1 MSLESFGHLSLAI
14 GCATLLPMTSKQR
27 RIIAALAVANTVV
40 IVALVMLVTRPSSTH
55 LSPSPTPT
63 LPHSHTPTLPH
74 SPTAQQETCQWRAT
88 QLLAQAGLGGT
99 VALIPDGSLC
109 FELTY
114 PLAPG
119 QVPEE
124 AAQLVWTAF
133 DVALALDELAGSG
146 EQEAGSKDED
156 TNGSFT
162 QVAVT
167 ILAQGI
173 QTDTQVSATVSA
185 ADLAAFGAGE
195 LSEDEFIERVVYA
208 IGKR

>member
-1 MSLESFGHLSLAI
+1 
-14 GCATLLPMTSKQR
+14 MTSKQR
-27 RIIAALAVANTVV
+27 RIIAVLAVANTIV
-40 IVALVMLVTRPSSTH
+40 ILALVVLVTRPSSTH
-55 LSPSPTPT
+55 LSPSP
-63 LPHSHTPTLPH
+63 HSPTPTLPH
-74 SPTAQQETCQWRAT
+74 SPTPQQETCQWRAT

-99 VALIPDGSLC
+99 VVLTPDGSLR
-109 FELTY
+109 FEITY

-124 AAQLVWTAF
+124 AAQLVWTVF

-146 EQEAGSKDED
+146 GQEAGSKNED

-162 QVAVT
+162 QVEVT

-195 LSEDEFIERVVYA
+195 LGEDEFIERVVYS

>member
-1 MSLESFGHLSLAI
+1 
-14 GCATLLPMTSKQR
+14 MTSKQR
-27 RIIAALAVANTVV
+27 RIIAVLAVANTIV
-40 IVALVMLVTRPSSTH
+40 ILALVVLVTRPSSTH

-63 LPHSHTPTLPH
+63 LPHSH
-74 SPTAQQETCQWRAT
+74 TAQQETCQWRAT

-99 VALIPDGSLC
+99 VALAPDGPLR
-109 FELTY
+109 FEITY

-124 AAQLVWTAF
+124 AAQLVWTVF

-146 EQEAGSKDED
+146 EQEAGSRNED

-162 QVAVT
+162 QVEVT

-195 LSEDEFIERVVYA
+195 LSEDEFIERVAYTTTELP
-208 IGKR
+208 

>member
-1 MSLESFGHLSLAI
+1 
-14 GCATLLPMTSKQR
+14 MTSKQR
-27 RIIAALAVANTVV
+27 CIVAVLVVANAVV
-40 IVALVMLVTRPSSTH
+40 VVALVVLVTRPSSTH

-63 LPHSHTPTLPH
+63 LPHSPT
-74 SPTAQQETCQWRAT
+74 SQQETCQWKAT
-88 QLLAQAGLGGT
+88 QLLAQVGLGGT
-99 VALIPDGSLC
+99 VTLPPDGPLR
-109 FELTY
+109 FEITY
-114 PLAPG
+114 SLAPG
-119 QVPEE
+119 QTAPENVNE
-124 AAQLVWTAF
+124 SAQLVWTAF

-146 EQEAGSKDED
+146 EQEAGSRNED

-162 QVAVT
+162 QVEVT

-195 LSEDEFIERVVYA
+195 LSEDEFIERVAYT

>member
-1 MSLESFGHLSLAI
+1 
-14 GCATLLPMTSKQR
+14 MTSKQR
-27 RIIAALAVANTVV
+27 RIIAVLAVANTVV
-40 IVALVMLVTRPSSTH
+40 IVALVVLVTR
-55 LSPSPTPT
+55 LSGTRPAP
-63 LPHSHTPTLPH
+63 LPPSHTPTLLH
-74 SPTAQQETCQWRAT
+74 TPTPQQETCQWRAT

-99 VALIPDGSLC
+99 VALIPDGSLR
-109 FELTY
+109 FEITY

-124 AAQLVWTAF
+124 AAQLVWTVF

-146 EQEAGSKDED
+146 GQEAGSKNED
-156 TNGSFT
+156 TNASFT
-162 QVAVT
+162 QVEVT

-185 ADLAAFGAGE
+185 ADLTAFGAGE
-195 LSEDEFIERVVYA
+195 LGEDEFIERVVYS

>member
-1 MSLESFGHLSLAI
+1 MSLAI

-55 LSPSPTPT
+55 LSPSPTLT
-63 LPHSHTPTLPH
+63 LPHSHTPTLLH
-74 SPTAQQETCQWRAT
+74 TPTPQQETCQWRAT

-99 VALIPDGSLC
+99 VALASGGPLR
-109 FELTY
+109 FEITY

-124 AAQLVWTAF
+124 AAQVVWTVF
-133 DVALALDELAGSG
+133 DVALALDDLAGSG
-146 EQEAGSKDED
+146 GQEAGSKDED

-162 QVAVT
+162 QVKVT

-195 LSEDEFIERVVYA
+195 LSEDEFIERVAYT